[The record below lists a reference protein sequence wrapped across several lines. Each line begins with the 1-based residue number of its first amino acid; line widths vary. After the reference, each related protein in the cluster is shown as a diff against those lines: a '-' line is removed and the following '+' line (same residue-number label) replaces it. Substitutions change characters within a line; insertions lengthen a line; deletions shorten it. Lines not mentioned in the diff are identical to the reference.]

1 MIVRRNTSFLVLII
15 YKMKIKVGVFFGGAS
30 VEHEISVI
38 TMNQAISSLNPEKY
52 EIVPIYIAK
61 NGVMYTGDDLLDLY
75 SFKDMEV
82 LLKRCYKVAVVND
95 GKGVKVIRCPAP
107 FIGKRVLNTID
118 VAFPIVHGTNC
129 EDGTLAGFLT
139 LLGIPFVG
147 PDIVSSSIGM
157 DKILQKKILRES
169 GLPVVDFVSFY
180 SIEYIKDEERILK
193 EIDEK
198 LSYPMIVKP
207 ANLGSSVG
215 IRKAKNKA
223 ELEEAIEFAMEF
235 TDRVIVEKAVEN
247 LKEINCSVIGDL
259 TESETSI
266 CEEPFFS
273 DEILSYTDKYIG
285 DGKSK
290 GGTIG
295 GGKTAP
301 VKVGG
306 QKGSTKGGTS
316 SFSNKKIPADISK
329 EKTEEIQKLTKEVF
343 KVLGCSGVSRVD
355 FLIDT
360 KTDKVYVNEINTI
373 PGALSFYLW
382 EATGKTFEKELD
394 EIIEIAIKK
403 HRDKQKLTFSYDQ
416 NILAMQGS
424 KTGAKTGKF
433 SK

>member
-1 MIVRRNTSFLVLII
+1 
-15 YKMKIKVGVFFGGAS
+15 MKIKVGVFFGGNS

-38 TMNQAISSLNPEKY
+38 TMNQAISSLDPEKY

-95 GKGVKVIRCPAP
+95 GKGVKVVRTPAP
-107 FIGKRVLNTID
+107 WIGKRVLNTID

-129 EDGTLAGFLT
+129 EDGTIAGFVT
-139 LLGIPFVG
+139 LLGLPFVG
-147 PDIVSSSIGM
+147 PDIVASSIGM
-157 DKILQKKILRES
+157 DKILQKKILRQS
-169 GLPVVDFVSFY
+169 GIPVVDFVAFY
-180 SIEYIKDEERILK
+180 SVEYIKDEELILNK
-193 EIDEK
+193 VESE

-207 ANLGSSVG
+207 GNLGSSVG
-215 IRKAKNKA
+215 IRKAKNKV

-235 TDRVIVEKAVEN
+235 ADRIIVEKAVED

-259 TESETSI
+259 TETEASI

-295 GGKTAP
+295 GGKAGSS
-301 VKVGG
+301 KLGG
-306 QKGSTKGGTS
+306 QKGETPQ
-316 SFSNKKIPADISK
+316 FANKKIPAEISQ
-329 EKTEEIQKLTKEVF
+329 EKTEEIQKLAQEVF
-343 KVLGCSGVSRVD
+343 KVLGCSGVSRID
-355 FLIDT
+355 FLIDQ

-373 PGALSFYLW
+373 PGALSYYLW
-382 EATGKTFEKELD
+382 EATGKSFEKELD
-394 EIIEIAIKK
+394 EIIEIAIKR
-403 HRDKQKLTFSYDQ
+403 HRDKEKLTFSYDQ
-416 NILAMQGS
+416 NILAMQGGV
-424 KTGAKTGKF
+424 KGAKGGKTGKI
-433 SK
+433 